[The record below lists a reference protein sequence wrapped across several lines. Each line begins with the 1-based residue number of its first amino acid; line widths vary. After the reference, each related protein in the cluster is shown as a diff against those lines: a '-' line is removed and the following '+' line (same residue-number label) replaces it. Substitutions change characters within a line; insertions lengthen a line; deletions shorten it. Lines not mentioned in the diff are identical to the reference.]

1 MKPGLTN
8 TIGLEK
14 TKVIIVGSVIHK
26 WPERPEFVL
35 AKFLVTPAS
44 DDAGKNNSNALFDAK
59 MKYLKRLKLV

>member
-44 DDAGKNNSNALFDAK
+44 DDAEKNNSKALFDT
-59 MKYLKRLKLV
+59 